1 MQDAFIAEV
10 TEYQQVPA
18 PAAPQELA
26 VQVQDQ
32 QNIVP
37 SQANVESQPLPAPES
52 NNEIVREAVET
63 EQLGPC
69 QSDGVDL
76 LDEYDEENLPW
87 MR

>member
-10 TEYQQVPA
+10 TEYQQVPV

-32 QNIVP
+32 HNIVP
-37 SQANVESQPLPAPES
+37 SQANVESQALPAPES

>member
-37 SQANVESQPLPAPES
+37 SQANVESQPLPAPEY
-52 NNEIVREAVET
+52 NNKIVREEVEND
-63 EQLGPC
+63 QLGPY